1 MWDHSGWNSFG
12 AVVPKPED
20 VRKHALECMRLRL
33 EALQLADEVEC
44 PDLKSHFRR
53 VAEQW
58 LELADQVTQP
68 N

>member
-1 MWDHSGWNSFG
+1 M
-12 AVVPKPED
+12 PKPED